1 MTRKRLLKHAGW
13 IAALLLLLVGGLAAV
28 ANGPIVEPDADVL
41 YQLDG
46 EQVGDGYGWIAMNL
60 GDITG
65 DGVADLLTTAPFF
78 ANANGAPVGK
88 VYVYD
93 GADGRLLNTIAGSGV
108 ALLGYSAT
116 TAGDVNGD
124 GVPDYVVGAPLGS
137 YAEVYS
143 GVDHSLLLHVAGMGG
158 DWFGSA
164 VSGAGDVNGDGH
176 ADLIVGA
183 RFANADTSGAAYL
196 FSGADGALLWQ
207 QNGPTANAQLGGG
220 AGLVGDVTGD
230 GVPDQ
235 VMGAIGA
242 GPFGGGR
249 SVSLLRGRRPYR
261 LHAAPEQTG
270 KCGRLWPVFCQWR
283 R

>member
-1 MTRKRLLKHAGW
+1 MVRT
-13 IAALLLLLVGGLAAV
+13 AV
-28 ANGPIVEPDADVL
+28 YSTQSP
-41 YQLDG
+41 
-46 EQVGDGYGWIAMNL
+46 
-60 GDITG
+60 
-65 DGVADLLTTAPFF
+65 
-78 ANANGAPVGK
+78 
-88 VYVYD
+88 
-93 GADGRLLNTIAGSGV
+93 GSGV

-207 QNGPTANAQLGGG
+207 QNGPTGQCSAGRWRWPGG
-220 AGLVGDVTGD
+220 
-230 GVPDQ
+230 
-235 VMGAIGA
+235 
-242 GPFGGGR
+242 
-249 SVSLLRGRRPYR
+249 
-261 LHAAPEQTG
+261 
-270 KCGRLWPVFCQWR
+270 
-283 R
+283 